1 MDKIIKF
8 DFDSWPMPLS
18 GKIVMY
24 ICPKCKYKIEVPIEA
39 AKEWEEEDMWN
50 GLDKSIP
57 PYGECTNCNY
67 KKTVPIDYVGTRG
80 YHYIYKEK

>member
-18 GKIVMY
+18 HKIIMY
-24 ICPKCKYKIEVPIEA
+24 ICPKCKYKIEVPVEA
-39 AKEWEEEDMWN
+39 VQEREEDMWD
-50 GLDKSIP
+50 GKDKSIP
-57 PYGECTNCNY
+57 PYGECQNCHY

>member
-1 MDKIIKF
+1 
-8 DFDSWPMPLS
+8 
-18 GKIVMY
+18 
-24 ICPKCKYKIEVPIEA
+24 
-39 AKEWEEEDMWN
+39 MWD

-80 YHYIYKEK
+80 YHYVYKEK